1 MKTKTTLLLLAVV
14 VALGVYIKYES
25 KGPNTTEARRQA
37 QNVVNLDREKL
48 EGIVIQNGDDKIE
61 LRRKDRRWWIEAP
74 FKDQADSGAI
84 ENFLT
89 DLEAWQ
95 KYDTIPAKEIA
106 KDKSRLDEFGLSKAK
121 LRLKLLGKDMPPEIV
136 FGSDAAF
143 EGKMYVRFEDTNDV
157 FLAAQSVRNDIS
169 KKPEEFRDKKL
180 TDLTTAQVTRA
191 LLKTAAGEMELEKKA
206 DHWEIVKPLR
216 ARGDDQKIGDLLAQI
231 TTAQI
236 QQFVAED
243 RGDLHPYGLA
253 EPRGSIILF
262 AADDKSGRR
271 GDTDSS
277 RGEQGQMLQI
287 GGVPEKAKDQ
297 VYVRFAAR
305 NAVYTLP
312 KKIEEVL
319 GTKPSDLRDR
329 HLVRIDKDILDRITI
344 DAAGKGKTVLARKA
358 ESWTIA
364 SRNNQPANSSEVNRL
379 LDLLKN
385 EQVTKF
391 VEDVASDLPKYGL
404 DKPQLQLT
412 FSSFA
417 SENTAETTA
426 GEHPFATVAFG
437 KTDGDNVYA
446 RLGDEPFV
454 VAVRRALLDD
464 IFTDPLQW
472 QELAIFRFKPDEV
485 HKLSVVT
492 DRESALIRNA
502 SKEWTWV
509 MGNEPINQV
518 NVQSLLNTLTV
529 LRAVRWTGAT
539 TPAHAFEK
547 PQITIAFTISP
558 DDKNSHK
565 LVVGGP
571 AGDGMWFARTDER
584 EGTFVMSNPDFN
596 ALRLP
601 LVATPPPI
609 TPAVSPPATS
619 AGTPLPA
626 LTASP
631 AH

>member
-1 MKTKTTLLLLAVV
+1 MKTKTTLLLLTVV

-25 KGPNTTEARRQA
+25 KGPNTAEARRQA
-37 QNVVNLDREKL
+37 QNVVNFDREKL
-48 EGIVIQNGDDKIE
+48 DGIVIQNGDDKIE
-61 LRRKDRRWWIEAP
+61 LRRKDRRWRIEAP

-84 ENFLT
+84 ENFLA
-89 DLEAWQ
+89 DLEGWQ

-121 LRLKLLGKDMPPEIV
+121 LRLKLLGKDTPPEIV
-136 FGSDAAF
+136 FGGDAAF
-143 EGKMYVRFEDTNDV
+143 EGKMYVRLEDTNDV
-157 FLAAQSVRNDIS
+157 FLAGQSVRNDIS

-180 TDLTTAQVTRA
+180 TDLTTAQVTRT
-191 LLKTAAGEMELEKKA
+191 LLKTAAGEMELQKKT

-231 TTAQI
+231 TTARI

-253 EPRGSIILF
+253 EPRGSITLF
-262 AADDKSGRR
+262 AADDK
-271 GDTDSS
+271 
-277 RGEQGQMLQI
+277 QGQMLQI

-329 HLVRIDKDILDRITI
+329 HLVRIDMDILDRITI
-344 DAAGKGKTVLARKA
+344 DAARKGKTVLARKA

-364 SRNNQPANSSEVNRL
+364 SRNNQPANSGEVNRL

-385 EQVTKF
+385 EQVAKF

-404 DKPQLQLT
+404 DKPQLQLI

-454 VAVRRALLDD
+454 VAVRRALLDN

-502 SKEWTWV
+502 NKEWTWV
-509 MGNEPINQV
+509 KGNEPINQV

-547 PQITIAFTISP
+547 PQITITFTTSP
-558 DDKNSHK
+558 DDKNTHK
-565 LVVGGP
+565 LVVDGP
-571 AGDGMWFARTDER
+571 AGDGMWFARRDES
-584 EGTFVMSNPDFN
+584 EGTFVISNPDFN

-609 TPAVSPPATS
+609 TPAVSPPTTTV
-619 AGTPLPA
+619 GTPAPTV
-626 LTASP
+626 TASP
-631 AH
+631 SH

>member
-1 MKTKTTLLLLAVV
+1 MKTKTTLLLLTAV
-14 VALGVYIKYES
+14 VALGVYIKFYES
-25 KGPNTTEARRQA
+25 TRSNTVEARQQA
-37 QNVVNLDREKL
+37 RNMVNFDREKID
-48 EGIVIQNGDDKIE
+48 GIVIQNGDDKIE
-61 LRRKDRRWWIEAP
+61 LRRQNGKWRIEAP
-74 FKDQADSGAI
+74 FKDQADSGAV
-84 ENFLT
+84 ENFLA

-95 KYDTIPAKEIA
+95 KDDTIPAKEIA

-143 EGKMYVRFEDTNDV
+143 EGKMYVRLEDTNAV
-157 FLAAQSVRNDIS
+157 FLAGQSVRNDIS

-180 TDLTTAQVTRA
+180 TDLTTAQVMRA
-191 LLKTAAGEMELEKKA
+191 LIKTAAGEMELEKKA
-206 DHWEIVKPLR
+206 DHWEILKPLR

-231 TTAQI
+231 TTARI

-253 EPRGSIILF
+253 EPRGAITLF
-262 AADDKSGRR
+262 GSDDKSGRR
-271 GDTDSS
+271 GDTASS
-277 RGEQGQMLQI
+277 LGEQGQMLQI
-287 GGVPEKAKDQ
+287 GGVPEEVKDQ
-297 VYVRFAAR
+297 VYVRFAPR

-329 HLVRIDKDILDRITI
+329 HLVRVDMNILDRITI
-344 DAAGKGKTVLARKA
+344 EAAGESKTVLARKA

-364 SRNNQPANSSEVNRL
+364 SRNNQPANAGEVHRL

-404 DKPQLQLT
+404 DKPLLLLT

-437 KTDGDNVYA
+437 KTDGENVYA

-454 VAVRRALLDD
+454 VAVRRTLLDE
-464 IFTDPLQW
+464 IFTNPLQW

-485 HKLSVVT
+485 RKLSIVT
-492 DRESALIRNA
+492 ERESALIRNA
-502 SKEWTWV
+502 NKEWTWV
-509 MGNEPINQV
+509 NGNEPINQA

-539 TPAHAFEK
+539 TPAHAFEQ
-547 PQITIAFTISP
+547 PQIAITFTTSP
-558 DDKNSHK
+558 DDKNTRK
-565 LVVGGP
+565 LVVGGA

-584 EGTFVMSNPDFN
+584 EGTFVISNPDFN

-601 LVATPPPI
+601 LVATPVAS
-609 TPAVSPPATS
+609 PAPTA
-619 AGTPLPA
+619 AGTPA
-626 LTASP
+626 ATVAASP
-631 AH
+631 HH

>member
-1 MKTKTTLLLLAVV
+1 MKTKTTLLLLTVV
-14 VALGVYIKYES
+14 VALGVYIKFYES
-25 KGPNTTEARRQA
+25 KRPNTVEARQQA
-37 QNVVNLDREKL
+37 QNMVNFDREKL
-48 EGIVIQNGDDKIE
+48 DGIVIQNGDDKIE
-61 LRRKDRRWWIEAP
+61 LRRQDRKWRIEAP
-74 FKDQADSGAI
+74 FKDQADSGAV
-84 ENFLT
+84 ENFLA
-89 DLEAWQ
+89 DLEGWQ
-95 KYDTIPAKEIA
+95 KYDTIPAKEIG

-121 LRLKLLGKDMPPEIV
+121 LRLKLLGKDTPPEIV
-136 FGSDAAF
+136 FGNDAAF
-143 EGKMYVRFEDTNDV
+143 EGKMYVRLEDTNDV
-157 FLAAQSVRNDIS
+157 FLAGQSVRNDIS

-180 TDLTTAQVTRA
+180 TDLTTTQVTRA

-206 DHWEIVKPLR
+206 EHWEIVKPLR

-231 TTAQI
+231 TTARI
-236 QQFVAED
+236 QQFVGED

-253 EPRGSIILF
+253 EPRGSITLF
-262 AADDKSGRR
+262 AADDK
-271 GDTDSS
+271 
-277 RGEQGQMLQI
+277 QGQMLQI

-319 GTKPSDLRDR
+319 ETKPSDLRDR
-329 HLVRIDKDILDRITI
+329 HLVRIDTDILDRITI

-364 SRNNQPANSSEVNRL
+364 SRNDQPANAGEVNRL

-437 KTDGDNVYA
+437 KSDGGNVFA

-454 VAVRRALLDD
+454 VAVRRVLLDD
-464 IFTDPLQW
+464 IFTDPHQW
-472 QELAIFRFKPDEV
+472 QDLAIFRFKPDEV

-492 DRESALIRNA
+492 DRESALIRNVN
-502 SKEWTWV
+502 KEWTWV
-509 MGNEPINQV
+509 KGNEPINQV

-539 TPAHAFEK
+539 TPAHAFDK
-547 PQITIAFTISP
+547 PQITITFTTSP
-558 DDKNSHK
+558 NDKATHK
-565 LVVGGP
+565 LAVGGP
-571 AGDGMWFARTDER
+571 AGDAMWFARTDER
-584 EGTFVMSNPDFN
+584 EGTLVISNPDFN

-609 TPAVSPPATS
+609 TPAGSPTTTAAGTTAPSASPP
-619 AGTPLPA
+619 
-626 LTASP
+626 
-631 AH
+631 H